1 MSGNAPFFKKQP
13 IEDSL
18 YIYGRVMPRQLYAD
32 GLFTPKK
39 RREELSRVDNIKLSA
54 TLFNRE
60 GFSMKGQTLTD
71 DNGYYAFSLP
81 DCEGEWILIFG
92 TRRKEKRQNFR
103 PTVDRLLSPEKK
115 LYSFYETELL
125 PLRKPKNYFHE
136 NARPFTSPAK
146 NPFEINL
153 PLVTVKEKQPFVG
166 KRNWEISRSF
176 VGKYSHIHYNMDE
189 IADAYYDRGE
199 RPPFIGTW
207 LFHNPVIVNE
217 YIKGSQFYIYHS
229 LDKFPVIVTPAWKS
243 KNQQFAFRHK
253 KIDQKALARRNQRGI
268 RFAGQ
273 LDIES

>member
-1 MSGNAPFFKKQP
+1 
-13 IEDSL
+13 
-18 YIYGRVMPRQLYAD
+18 
-32 GLFTPKK
+32 
-39 RREELSRVDNIKLSA
+39 
-54 TLFNRE
+54 
-60 GFSMKGQTLTD
+60 MKGQTLTD

-229 LDKFPVIVTPAWKS
+229 LDKVPVIVTPAWKS

-253 KIDQKALARRNQRGI
+253 KIDQKALDDMLE
-268 RFAGQ
+268 
-273 LDIES
+273 LDIAYVNNSFSLTLDEISEVYVSLDNSTLNHKKLGLPDSYRSTQIYI